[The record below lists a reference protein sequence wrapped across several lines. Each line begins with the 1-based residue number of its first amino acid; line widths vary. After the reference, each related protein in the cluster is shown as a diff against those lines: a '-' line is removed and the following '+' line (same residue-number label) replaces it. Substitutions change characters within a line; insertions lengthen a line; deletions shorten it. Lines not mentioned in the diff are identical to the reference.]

1 MLEFIW
7 IIFSFFCGSI
17 PFGVIIAK
25 KFKGID
31 PRTDGSKNPGTTNVA
46 RLCGLPCGILT
57 LLGDILKGFIPV
69 WIAINF
75 IMDPTQTFA
84 IWFPS
89 VTALA
94 AVLGHIYSPFLGFSG
109 GKGVATT
116 IGVLIPFAIKPL
128 LFSVLCC
135 LVGIGVTGYVSIGSL
150 LLICTLPIFYL
161 IFGYINLLPVS
172 IVFLLL
178 VTFTHR
184 KNIQRIA
191 KGEEKSWRKSKNPT
205 EKYEIRCT
213 K

>member
-1 MLEFIW
+1 MLEFVW

-25 KFKGID
+25 RFKGID
-31 PRTDGSKNPGTTNVA
+31 PRTAGSKNPGTTNVA
-46 RLCGLPCGILT
+46 RLCGMPYGILT

-69 WIAINF
+69 WIALHF
-75 IMDPTQTFA
+75 IMNTTQPIAIA

-94 AVLGHIYSPFLGFSG
+94 AVLGHIKSPFLGFSG

-128 LFSVLCC
+128 LCAVLCC
-135 LVGIGVTGYVSIGSL
+135 LIGIAVTGYVSIGSL

-161 IFGYINLLPVS
+161 IFGYFYLLPAS

-184 KNIQRIA
+184 KNIQRIM
-191 KGEEKSWRKSKNPT
+191 KGEEKSWRKSKNST
-205 EKYEIRCT
+205 EE
-213 K
+213 